1 MNSKYEKNQK
11 KSTTGARP
19 NEIQVYALHLLQ
31 DNKLEDV
38 MTYKCQT
45 ILNKNHILGIT
56 PPQNPMM
63 DIQILL
69 FKTPEDRNNCYKD
82 LEEMGIKTAV
92 ELLAVYVDKK
102 YLGEEQWKSVL
113 N

>member
-11 KSTTGARP
+11 KTPGARP

-45 ILNKNHILGIT
+45 ILKKNNILGIT
-56 PPQNPMM
+56 PPLNVNM
-63 DIQILL
+63 DLQILL
-69 FKTPEDRNNCYKD
+69 FATPEDRNNCYKE

-92 ELLAVYVDKK
+92 EIMATYVDKK
-102 YLGEEQWKSVL
+102 YIGGD
-113 N
+113 

>member
-11 KSTTGARP
+11 KTTGARP

-38 MTYKCQT
+38 MTYKCET
-45 ILNKNHILGIT
+45 ILKKNNILGIT
-56 PPQNPMM
+56 PPLNVDM
-63 DIQILL
+63 DLQILL
-69 FKTPEDRNNCYKD
+69 FRTPEDRNNCYKE

-92 ELLAVYVDKK
+92 EIMATYVDKK
-102 YLGEEQWKSVL
+102 YIGG

>member
-1 MNSKYEKNQK
+1 MSNSKYEKNRK
-11 KSTTGARP
+11 KETGARP

-31 DNKLEDV
+31 DNKLEDC
-38 MTYKCQT
+38 MTYKFKT
-45 ILNKNHILGIT
+45 IMEKNNLLGIT
-56 PPQNPMM
+56 PPQNVMM

-92 ELLAVYVDKK
+92 EILTTYVDKK
-102 YLGEEQWKSVL
+102 YLEG